1 MLKDEIPEAETLLAE
16 CSHAGRDHVA
26 FLGKHFHCHDLFM
39 MMMIYDDDDDDGDD
53 DDHVAIVTMM
63 V

>member
-39 MMMIYDDDDDDGDD
+39 MMMIYDDDD
-53 DDHVAIVTMM
+53 HVAIVTMM

>member
-39 MMMIYDDDDDDGDD
+39 MMMKMMMM
-53 DDHVAIVTMM
+53 TMWQS
-63 V
+63 